1 MIDAKTLAYCAQ
13 EVEMGDEPI
22 DWGMLPVKEEDV
34 YLLMAQCV
42 AEIEN
47 DELVLKASIVK
58 LLVENFVLN
67 LRDKI

>member
-1 MIDAKTLAYCAQ
+1 
-13 EVEMGDEPI
+13 MGDDPI

-67 LRDKI
+67 LREKL